1 MRLLNQ
7 SLIYLSVPLLLI
19 VSIWS
24 VIFYINM
31 LDEISDSID
40 DGLDNSKLLIIQRA
54 ASDSTILQKNNF
66 NESNYAI
73 QEITKTSA
81 ITIRDIYTD
90 TTLYMQDEND
100 REPVRMLSTA
110 FELKGKFYRLQ
121 VISSMVEE
129 DDLIED
135 LFWSVVWLYL
145 VMLTAMLFI
154 NKIAL
159 QKLWKPFYEILQQL
173 KTFRLDSNEKAP
185 GIKTNIKEFK
195 ALKTAVN
202 TLTRHSIETYTHQ
215 KQFTE
220 NAAHELQT
228 PLAIAAG
235 KLELLLEKDDIKDT
249 HAADIAQVLQI
260 IERLARLNK
269 SLLLLTKIE
278 NKQYT
283 ANQTISINKT
293 VHQCINDLEDFIAYK
308 NVNIS
313 FRETAQAEVEMDMA
327 LASILI
333 SNLIKNAVFHNTP
346 NGLITIDVTQKIFTI
361 SNTGNEKALDPEK
374 IFNRFYKH
382 STEQTSTG
390 LGLAVVKAI
399 CTLYGF
405 GLSYHY
411 NNTHCFEIRFKND

>member
-24 VIFYINM
+24 VVFYINM

-73 QEITKTSA
+73 QEIAKASA

-110 FELKGKFYRLQ
+110 FELKGKFYQLQ

>member
-90 TTLYMQDEND
+90 TTLYMQDEHD

>member
-73 QEITKTSA
+73 QEIAKASA

-173 KTFRLDSNEKAP
+173 KTIRLDSNEKAP

-202 TLTRHSIETYTHQ
+202 TLTQHSIETYTHQ

>member
-7 SLIYLSVPLLLI
+7 SLKYLLVPLLLI
-19 VSIWS
+19 LGIWS

-31 LDEISDSID
+31 LDEINDSID

-54 ASDSTILQKNNF
+54 ASDSTLLQKSSF

-73 QEITKTSA
+73 QELAKASA
-81 ITIRDIYTD
+81 ITIKDSYTD
-90 TTLYMQDEND
+90 TSLYMQDED
-100 REPVRMLSTA
+100 DMEPVRMLTTA
-110 FELKGKFYRLQ
+110 FELNGKFYRLQ

-135 LFWSVVWLYL
+135 LFWSVIWLYL
-145 VMLTAMLFI
+145 VMLTAIIVI

-159 QKLWKPFYEILQQL
+159 RKLWKPFYEILRQL
-173 KTFRLDSNEKAP
+173 KNFRLDSNEKP
-185 GIKTNIKEFK
+185 PDIKTNIKEFK
-195 ALKTAVN
+195 ELKSAVN
-202 TLTRHSIETYTHQ
+202 TLTQHSLETYTHQ

-235 KLELLLEKDDIKDT
+235 KLELLLEKDDIKAT
-249 HAADIAQVLQI
+249 HAADIVQVLQI
-260 IERLARLNK
+260 MERLARLNR

-278 NKQYT
+278 NRQY
-283 ANQTISINKT
+283 AGNQPVSINQTA
-293 VHQCINDLEDFIAYK
+293 HQCISDLEDFIAYK
-308 NVNIS
+308 NIAVSIH
-313 FRETAQAEVEMDMA
+313 EPEQAEVEMDPA

-333 SNLIKNAVFHNTP
+333 GNLIKNAVFHNRP
-346 NGLITIDVTQKIFTI
+346 NGLITIDITQTVVKI
-361 SNTGNEKALDPEK
+361 SNTGNKKALNPEK
-374 IFNRFYKH
+374 IFIRFYKN
-382 STEQTSTG
+382 STEQSGTG

-399 CTLYGF
+399 CKLYDF

-411 NNTHCFEIRFKND
+411 NNNHCFDIRFKNG

>member
-73 QEITKTSA
+73 QEIAKASA

-202 TLTRHSIETYTHQ
+202 TLTQHSIETYTHQ

>member
-24 VIFYINM
+24 VVFYINM

-73 QEITKTSA
+73 QEIAKASA

-202 TLTRHSIETYTHQ
+202 TLTQHSIETYTHQ

>member
-90 TTLYMQDEND
+90 TTLYMQDEHD

-110 FELKGKFYRLQ
+110 FELKGKFYQLQ

>member
-54 ASDSTILQKNNF
+54 ASDSTVLQKNNF

-73 QEITKTSA
+73 QEVPETTA
-81 ITIRDIYTD
+81 IAIKDSYID

-100 REPVRMLSTA
+100 LEPVRMLSTA
-110 FELKGKFYRLQ
+110 FELGGRFYRLQ

-135 LFWSVVWLYL
+135 LFWSVAWLYL
-145 VMLTAMLFI
+145 IMLLCIFLI
-154 NKIAL
+154 NRIVL
-159 QKLWKPFYEILQQL
+159 QKLWKPFYELLHRL
-173 KTFRLDSNEKAP
+173 KIFRLDNAEKAP
-185 GIKTNIKEFK
+185 GIQTNITEFNE
-195 ALKTAVN
+195 LKSAID
-202 TLTRHSIETYTHQ
+202 TLTQHSLETYASQ

-235 KLELLLEKDDIKDT
+235 KLELLLEKEDIKDA

-260 IERLARLNK
+260 LERLSRLNK

-278 NKQYT
+278 NKQY
-283 ANQTISINKT
+283 ADNQPVSINKT
-293 VHQCINDLEDFIAYK
+293 VHQCISDLEDFIAYK
-308 NVNIS
+308 NVEVS
-313 FRETAQAEVEMDMA
+313 LHEPEQAEVEMDIT
-327 LASILI
+327 LANILI
-333 SNLIKNAVFHNTP
+333 GNLIKNALFHNVP
-346 NGLITIDVTQKIFTI
+346 NGHIIISITKTTCTI
-361 SNTGNEKALDPEK
+361 SNTSNITGLNPDK
-374 IFNRFYKH
+374 IFNRFYKE
-382 STEQTSTG
+382 SAEQTGTG
-390 LGLAVVKAI
+390 LGLAIVKAI
-399 CTLYGF
+399 CKRYGF
-405 GLSYHY
+405 RLSYRY
-411 NNTHCFEIRFKND
+411 TDTHHFEIDFNNK

>member
-24 VIFYINM
+24 VVFYINM

-73 QEITKTSA
+73 QEIAKASA

-202 TLTRHSIETYTHQ
+202 TLTQHSIETYTHQ

-313 FRETAQAEVEMDMA
+313 FRETAQAAVEMDTA

>member
-73 QEITKTSA
+73 QEIAKASA

-202 TLTRHSIETYTHQ
+202 TLTQHSIETYTHQ

-269 SLLLLTKIE
+269 SLLLLAKIE

>member
-24 VIFYINM
+24 VVFYINM

-73 QEITKTSA
+73 QEIAKASA

-110 FELKGKFYRLQ
+110 FELKGKFYQLQ

-202 TLTRHSIETYTHQ
+202 TLTQHSIETYTHQ

-390 LGLAVVKAI
+390 LGLAIVKAI

-405 GLSYHY
+405 GISYHY
-411 NNTHCFEIRFKND
+411 NNTHCFEIRFKNE

>member
-73 QEITKTSA
+73 QEIAKASA

-411 NNTHCFEIRFKND
+411 NNTHCFEIRFKNE

>member
-73 QEITKTSA
+73 QEIAKASA

-202 TLTRHSIETYTHQ
+202 TLTQHSIETYTHQ

-411 NNTHCFEIRFKND
+411 NNTHCFEIRFKNE

>member
-73 QEITKTSA
+73 QEIAKASA

-202 TLTRHSIETYTHQ
+202 TLTQHSIETYTHQ

-293 VHQCINDLEDFIAYK
+293 VLQCINDLEDFIAYK

>member
-73 QEITKTSA
+73 QEIAKASA

>member
-24 VIFYINM
+24 VVFYINM

-202 TLTRHSIETYTHQ
+202 TLTQHSIETYTHQ

>member
-73 QEITKTSA
+73 QEIAKASA

-382 STEQTSTG
+382 SAEQTSTG

>member
-73 QEITKTSA
+73 QEIAKASA

-202 TLTRHSIETYTHQ
+202 TLTQHSIETYTHQ

-313 FRETAQAEVEMDMA
+313 FHETAQAAVEMDTA

-346 NGLITIDVTQKIFTI
+346 NGLITIDVTQTMFTI
-361 SNTGNEKALDPEK
+361 SNTGNTTALDPEK

>member
-73 QEITKTSA
+73 QEIAKASA

-390 LGLAVVKAI
+390 LGLAIVKAI

-405 GLSYHY
+405 GISYHY
-411 NNTHCFEIRFKND
+411 NNTHCFEIRFKNE

>member
-19 VSIWS
+19 VNIWS

-73 QEITKTSA
+73 QEIAKASA

-202 TLTRHSIETYTHQ
+202 TLTQHSIETYTHQ